1 MFTSFWNTLDLDN
14 IDDLNYI
21 VSVAYNTI
29 DQKDSVLERVDWIL
43 SKLNDNKNQYGYDI
57 RVISEIRNKIKYN
70 GNSLSLRG
78 VDYLNTISDEL
89 KSKEF

>member
-21 VSVAYNTI
+21 VSVAYNTV
-29 DQKDSVLERVDWIL
+29 DQKNSVLERVDWIL
-43 SKLNDNKNQYGYDI
+43 SKLNDNKNQYSYDI

>member
-1 MFTSFWNTLDLDN
+1 MFNSFWNTLDLDD
-14 IDDLNYI
+14 IVDLNYL
-21 VSVAYNTI
+21 VSIAYNTI
-29 DQKDSVLERVDWIL
+29 DQKNSVLERVDWVL
-43 SKLNDNKNQYGYDI
+43 LKLNDNKNQYSYDI

>member
-14 IDDLNYI
+14 IDDLNYL
-21 VSVAYNTI
+21 VSIAYNTI

-43 SKLNDNKNQYGYDI
+43 SKLNDNKNQYSYDI